1 MRSPENSMRFGTV
14 AIVGRSNVGKSTFLN
29 AVLGENLAVVSGL
42 PQTTRDALLGVVHGP
57 TAQIAFL
64 DTPGL
69 HRPRSEL
76 GKRMNATALEAAR
89 AADVIL
95 YMSDVTALAQ
105 PGGKMEIL
113 PEDKVIIAALPA
125 AVPCVLVLNKVDLL
139 RDKSKLLPL
148 IELWTQQHPFTA
160 IVPVSVKRA
169 EGVER
174 VLDELAT
181 VLPDGSAG
189 YDAETLTDKP
199 TSYFARE
206 YIREQVL
213 LQAGREVP
221 HAVAVSIDEFDE
233 TGAVALVKAT
243 IHVEKV
249 GQRKILIGH
258 GGSKIREIGT
268 RARERIEEL
277 MGRKVYLSLFV
288 RVTPRWKDASRK
300 LAEFGYEPGAR
311 SLPTLEELAAP
322 RGARS
327 PRR

>member
-1 MRSPENSMRFGTV
+1 MRSPESMRFGTV

-29 AVLGENLAVVSGL
+29 AALGENLAVVSGL
-42 PQTTRDALLGVVHGP
+42 PQTTRDALLGVVHGEA
-57 TAQIAFL
+57 AQIAFL

-76 GKRMNATALEAAR
+76 GKRMNASALEAAR
-89 AADVIL
+89 AADVVL
-95 YMSDVTALAQ
+95 FMSDVTALSRTN
-105 PGGKMEIL
+105 GKTEIAD
-113 PEDKVIIAALPA
+113 EDRVIVKALPPN
-125 AVPCVLVLNKVDLL
+125 VPCVLVLNKVDLL

-148 IELWTQQHPFTA
+148 IELWTQQHSFSA
-160 IVPVSVKRA
+160 IVPVSMRQA

-174 VLDELAT
+174 VLEELGKL
-181 VLPDGSAG
+181 LPEGAAG
-189 YDAETLTDKP
+189 YDADTLTDKP
-199 TSYFARE
+199 TSYFVRE

-221 HAVAVSIDEFDE
+221 HAVAVSIDEFE
-233 TGAVALVKAT
+233 EGGPVVVVKAT

-249 GQRKILIGH
+249 GQRKILIGQ
-258 GGSKIREIGT
+258 GGTKIREIGT

-277 MGRKVYLSLFV
+277 MGRKLYLSLFV

-311 SLPTLEELAAP
+311 SLPTLDELD
-322 RGARS
+322 G
-327 PRR
+327 PRRARGPRR